1 MEKNVLVAA
10 IDFSED
16 FSQICYFDGFM
27 REPES
32 MSTIYNDK
40 RYLIPSVIWFDD
52 DGKRVCYG
60 DEAVKCGK
68 SDKGMMI
75 ENLIELFD
83 KKETVSVNG
92 TEYESGQLIEK
103 YFSHM
108 FKLIRENKDM
118 GKPRYVAVTIENQE
132 ERMISLL
139 YDILKQEG
147 FPKENVCVISH
158 GEAFLYYGLSREKE
172 LFANDVVMFD
182 YNRTYFKYRR
192 FNIVRNRHPQIID
205 TVEKDFTKDMPYSL
219 MESEEGRK
227 NADSILSEF
236 VKAEFRTHVVST
248 VYLAGSGFYEE
259 WMQQSM
265 PFICSRRRVFKGY
278 NLFVKGACYAAM
290 EKAGCA
296 EYKDMIFKCGGRT
309 GADIKLVVKHN
320 GSDKELTLSKAGTN
334 WYEAGAKT
342 DCIADGDTEVRFII
356 DSPISGISRNVSVD
370 LSGFPKRPPKTTRIG
385 ITVGYQEENKCVL
398 CVEDKGFGDFFKSSG
413 VVNRKVVDIKE
424 YL

>member
-1 MEKNVLVAA
+1 MLVAA

-16 FSQICYFDGFM
+16 FSQICYFDGSM

-32 MSTIYNDK
+32 MSTIYNEK
-40 RYLIPSVIWFDD
+40 RYLIPSVIWFDN
-52 DGKRVCYG
+52 GTNRICYG
-60 DEAVKCGK
+60 DEAVRCGK
-68 SDKGMMI
+68 TDKGTLV

-83 KKETVSVNG
+83 KKETISVNNA
-92 TEYESGQLIEK
+92 EYEPGQLIEK
-103 YFSHM
+103 YFSYI
-108 FKLIRENKDM
+108 FRLIKENKDI
-118 GKPRYVAVTIENQE
+118 GKPRYVTVTIENQE
-132 ERMISLL
+132 ERITSLI

-147 FPKENVCVISH
+147 WPKENVCVISH

-182 YNRTYFKYRR
+182 YNIKYFKYRR

-205 TVEKDFTKDMPYSL
+205 MAEKDFTKDMPYSL
-219 MESEEGRK
+219 MDSEEGK
-227 NADSILSEF
+227 KSADRSLLEF
-236 VKAEFRTHVVST
+236 VKAEFRNHVIST

-259 WMQQSM
+259 WMQQTM

-290 EKAGCA
+290 EKSGYAA
-296 EYKDMIFKCGGRT
+296 YKDMIFKCSGRT
-309 GADIKLVVKHN
+309 VADIKLVVKHN
-320 GSDKELTLSKAGTN
+320 ESDKELTLSKAGTN

-342 DCIADGDTEVRFII
+342 DCITDGDTEVRFVIE
-356 DSPISGISRNVSVD
+356 SPISGVSKNVFVD
-370 LSGFPKRPPKTTRIG
+370 LSDFPKRPAKTTRIG
-385 ITVGYQEENKCVL
+385 ITVGYTEENKCVL

-413 VVNRKVVDIKE
+413 IINRKVVDMKE